1 MSVQVEANGKP
12 HAALPAT
19 TELFGIEIETAE
31 PAVLLRKIV
40 GFAGSD
46 QKRRVMY
53 ANAHVLN
60 KSVESPELRQSL
72 LEADLV
78 YCDGYGVRLAAQ
90 AIGEPVPERMT
101 GADWVWGLAPLCEAA
116 GYSVYLLGSE
126 EDVAAE
132 AAAALRR
139 WYPRLRLVG
148 HHHGY
153 FDLDGPHNERVIE
166 HLAEVKPDILM
177 VGMGTPKQ
185 ERWVHKEIDR
195 IDAKVIWTVGALFD
209 YVSGRMPRAPRWLS
223 DNGLEWIYRLAVE
236 PRRMWR
242 RYLIGNPIFLKRVM
256 NEAREHRRS
265 EFGHGGEVQGTR

>member
-1 MSVQVEANGKP
+1 MSAQPAGNGKP
-12 HAALPAT
+12 PPAFAR
-19 TELFGIEIETAE
+19 TELFGIQIETAE
-31 PAVLLRKIV
+31 PVVLLRRIV
-40 GFAGSD
+40 GFAGQSD
-46 QKRRVMY
+46 KRRVMY

-60 KSVESPELRQSL
+60 QSMEAPELRQSL

-78 YCDGYGVRLAAQ
+78 YCDGYGVRLAAK

-116 GYSVYLLGSE
+116 GYSLYLLGSE
-126 EDVAAE
+126 EDVAQE

-185 ERWVHKEIDR
+185 ETWVHKELDR

-209 YVSGRMPRAPRWLS
+209 YVSGRTPRAPRWLS
-223 DNGLEWIYRLAVE
+223 DNGLEWIYRLAIE

-242 RYLIGNPIFLKRVM
+242 RYLLGNPIFLKRVM
-256 NEAREHRRS
+256 NEAREHRRA
-265 EFGHGGEVQGTR
+265 EHHPVEQVPETR